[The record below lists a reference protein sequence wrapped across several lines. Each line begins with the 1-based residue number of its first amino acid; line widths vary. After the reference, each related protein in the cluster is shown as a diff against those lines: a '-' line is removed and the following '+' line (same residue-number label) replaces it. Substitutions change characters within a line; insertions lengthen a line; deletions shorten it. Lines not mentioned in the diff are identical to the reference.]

1 MPQLLCSGILVLV
14 IWLGSAVSET
24 IVIAGGSLSALAEA
38 VTAANVSQELDII
51 LIEPTDWPGGQ
62 LTSSNVPP
70 DFGKENS
77 LPQNLPHLFVSLIEQ
92 SINDPNWQQNPGKC
106 WVSYKCFEAQLAAE
120 YIRKTLLPQ
129 YPRLKSILQ
138 HCGKKCDA

>member
-24 IVIAGGSLSALAEA
+24 IVIAGGSLS
-38 VTAANVSQELDII
+38 SHCGKCELDII

-77 LPQNLPHLFVSLIEQ
+77 LPQNLPHSFVSLIEQ

-129 YPRLKSILQ
+129 YPRLKVFYNTVV
-138 HCGKKCDA
+138 KKATLDKATR